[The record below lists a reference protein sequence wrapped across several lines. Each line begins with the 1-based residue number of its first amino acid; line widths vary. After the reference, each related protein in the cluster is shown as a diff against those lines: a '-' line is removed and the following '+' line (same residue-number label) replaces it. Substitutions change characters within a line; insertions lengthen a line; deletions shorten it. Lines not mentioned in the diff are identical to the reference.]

1 MAELLPKAVQNLI
14 RVFSKF
20 PGVGKRTATRFV
32 LDLVRDGDERFRE
45 LRDVLELAMD
55 EVKLCK
61 QCYGLAESKEIC
73 RICSDPGRGGKTLCI
88 VESIADQLA
97 VESAGNYSGRY
108 FVLHRLLSPL
118 RGVGPDDLNLGDL
131 SRRINEEEIV
141 EVIVATPMTTDGE
154 TTATYIKKML
164 APLDIP
170 VSRLA
175 SGVPMGGSIEY
186 LDQLT
191 LGRALRD
198 RKEY

>member
-45 LRDVLELAMD
+45 LRDVLNLAMD
-55 EVKLCK
+55 EVNLCE
-61 QCYGLAESKEIC
+61 QCYGLAEGKEVC
-73 RICSDPGRGGKTLCI
+73 RICADPGRGGKTLCI

-97 VESAGNYSGRY
+97 VESAGSYSGRY

-118 RGVGPDDLNLGDL
+118 RGVGPDDLNLGEL
-131 SRRINEEEIV
+131 GRRIEEEEIG